1 MMDVVDETEALQR
14 FFEGHDI
21 TSSLEPA
28 NIDTSI
34 LEEYISKEDDSTD
47 ICFSEVHSTPGPN
60 YSSPQAGVSSS
71 GGLVCGV
78 SPPIPLR
85 QGAPPPGPPSCQN
98 AYPQGPSLGL
108 RHSYPCLGQQQQQ
121 HQQQQHAHVKPEHRG
136 HYAPGN
142 LPESPPDSSSE
153 PYSPQQVNDP
163 HMIRTMTPENMCH
176 MTPTPPLP
184 PHGHYPSMHRDMYLK
199 PEPVISQYSIGPATS
214 GSGDM
219 QQTQMLHQL
228 LQHPQGQ
235 DSIPVHQAKKRKH
248 SDSPNSTLNSQIL
261 TGIIKQEP
269 GLMQDADNT
278 YLDPNYQC
286 IKWQPHQQN
295 KWTPLYDANC
305 KELYMKYL
313 YAFECD
319 KKGLSSPGEL
329 QAAIDSNRREG
340 RRPSYTSSLYR
351 YSPSQSSAPHSL
363 LSSPTVQTTPT
374 THNGMNISGSPNL
387 KRSSDDPSTPVISRP
402 MALSHHQQ
410 PSHPNQLAQAATLE
424 QLRERLDRAAGGA
437 PVDGPEKKMMRLAED
452 QQRLMQQAL
461 QQNLL
466 AVASHFNP
474 MSLKLN
480 NGHEK
485 KKDLSLSI
493 STNGPASISVSVEVN
508 GTVYSGTLLAQ
519 KSAAPVSSQT
529 ITPAGTSGF
538 SALSSSHS
546 PSSSSSTSS
555 KGPN

>member
-1 MMDVVDETEALQR
+1 MHQPKQNMLLQR
-14 FFEGHDI
+14 NLFFSDK
-21 TSSLEPA
+21 A
-28 NIDTSI
+28 NPFFFLLLFPPS
-34 LEEYISKEDDSTD
+34 
-47 ICFSEVHSTPGPN
+47 CFSEVHSTPGPN

-108 RHSYPCLGQQQQQ
+108 RHNYPCLGQQQQQ

-269 GLMQDADNT
+269 GRQASFFSPSPPLPHPHQLLLTLKTDLQNRTCIALSFNTIKSTILNLFVTGLMQDADNT

-305 KELYMKYL
+305 KELCVEFMFAILLHVLRSKRD
-313 YAFECD
+313 ECN
-319 KKGLSSPGEL
+319 P
-329 QAAIDSNRREG
+329 Q
-340 RRPSYTSSLYR
+340 
-351 YSPSQSSAPHSL
+351 SQ
-363 LSSPTVQTTPT
+363 
-374 THNGMNISGSPNL
+374 
-387 KRSSDDPSTPVISRP
+387 K
-402 MALSHHQQ
+402 
-410 PSHPNQLAQAATLE
+410 
-424 QLRERLDRAAGGA
+424 
-437 PVDGPEKKMMRLAED
+437 
-452 QQRLMQQAL
+452 
-461 QQNLL
+461 
-466 AVASHFNP
+466 
-474 MSLKLN
+474 
-480 NGHEK
+480 
-485 KKDLSLSI
+485 
-493 STNGPASISVSVEVN
+493 
-508 GTVYSGTLLAQ
+508 
-519 KSAAPVSSQT
+519 
-529 ITPAGTSGF
+529 
-538 SALSSSHS
+538 
-546 PSSSSSTSS
+546 
-555 KGPN
+555 